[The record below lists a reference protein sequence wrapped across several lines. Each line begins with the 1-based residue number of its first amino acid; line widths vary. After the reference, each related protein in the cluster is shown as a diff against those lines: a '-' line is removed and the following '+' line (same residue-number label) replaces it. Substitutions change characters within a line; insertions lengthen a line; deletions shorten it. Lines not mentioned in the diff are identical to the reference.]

1 MWISKRSSRN
11 ERNFLF
17 VCFEANGSLRSSL
30 TEDNWSIIV
39 TKLSQNCVWMAN
51 NEGGR
56 ASIKLP
62 CPGQRGSGLMI
73 VGGRGVTQGEE
84 KLNTRNWLN
93 LSPLPPPFLNHGTN
107 SWLGNVPGFHFKT
120 KGPRGEEVCQNVN
133 KPVCIFCWNNW
144 EFYGAVN
151 KHVKVNSANFVFCPG
166 WHKWAKLIKPR
177 PCHPTES
184 RFWRLLGSFV
194 LWKPSL
200 MHFDHA
206 RGTQWVIAPESWVP
220 ITQIGE
226 NPDIYWHSPNLA
238 TILKIKTRKHI
249 FVFSACC
256 LKQLHVV

>member
-1 MWISKRSSRN
+1 
-11 ERNFLF
+11 
-17 VCFEANGSLRSSL
+17 
-30 TEDNWSIIV
+30 
-39 TKLSQNCVWMAN
+39 MAN

-56 ASIKLP
+56 VSIKLP

-73 VGGRGVTQGEE
+73 VGGRGHTRWGKTQHE
-84 KLNTRNWLN
+84 KL
-93 LSPLPPPFLNHGTN
+93 SQPLPPPFLNHGTD

-120 KGPRGEEVCQNVN
+120 KGPGEEEVCQNIN
-133 KPVCIFCWNNW
+133 KPVFIFCWNNW

-151 KHVKVNSANFVFCPG
+151 KHVKVNSANFVFCLG

-177 PCHPTES
+177 PRHPTES

-206 RGTQWVIAPESWVP
+206 RGTQWVIALESWLP

-226 NPDIYWHSPNLA
+226 NLEVYWHQPNLDA
-238 TILKIKTRKHI
+238 ISKFKTKRMY
-249 FVFSACC
+249 FFLNVA
-256 LKQLHVV
+256 